1 MGRKKEQKN
10 REKDLTQRAL
20 RKIGGH
26 GGGGAVVLGPILDGC
41 FWRAGGS
48 EEHRQEC
55 LCHGKQKPKSLRGS
69 PERQTALCGLGA
81 GLGCGFGAGWG
92 LPGVGYYFVV
102 FEEVGGDAD
111 LASADEALVIFFE
124 LIGEVAVVGGEAEGG
139 VEA

>member
-26 GGGGAVVLGPILDGC
+26 GGGGAVVSGPILDGC

-55 LCHGKQKPKSLRGS
+55 LCHGKQKRDSLRG
-69 PERQTALCGLGA
+69 PLQRQTALRGLEA
-81 GLGCGFGAGWG
+81 GLCLGLRSGWG
-92 LPGVGYYFVV
+92 LPRVGYYFVV
-102 FEEVGGDAD
+102 FEEVSGDAD
-111 LASADEALVIFFE
+111 LASADEALVIFF
-124 LIGEVAVVGGEAEGG
+124 
-139 VEA
+139 